1 MPLKILC
8 AGCSKDERAL
18 IESGVRAGLG
28 ERGGRE
34 AWTVSVVK
42 FGSGWSVT
50 LDGPFDRT
58 RGMSFMLN
66 GPAGPE
72 ALADAV
78 RSAADAPGGAKAA
91 PASSS
96 SANPPAPT
104 TATSM
109 AAAAMHVDAGRGPHK
124 CIVCAR
130 QYVVI
135 YEAEPN
141 EPMESAPVACPH
153 CWQIGMVQVARSV
166 SVGQDY
172 RAEKV

>member
-1 MPLKILC
+1 MALKIMV

-28 ERGGRE
+28 ERGNLE

-50 LDGPFDRT
+50 LDGPFERT
-58 RGMSFMLN
+58 RGLSFMVS

-72 ALADAV
+72 ELAKAL
-78 RSAADAPGGAKAA
+78 RSAADSGGVKSAVVAPVSTPVAGA
-91 PASSS
+91 PASAGAEAGGNGGIES
-96 SANPPAPT
+96 
-104 TATSM
+104 
-109 AAAAMHVDAGRGPHK
+109 GRGPHK
-124 CIVCAR
+124 CVVCGR

-135 YEAEPN
+135 YDADPGEPL
-141 EPMESAPVACPH
+141 EPAPVACPH